1 MHRITMYVAHDV
13 NQGDRESRDGDC
25 TKSRNGRREQR
36 EQRRVCGAGEKTT
49 EVALAENFKDGASAK
64 APFACARPPG
74 TTGHAKFVAR
84 SSAIYLL
91 PTRTSTP
98 NPISDR
104 YALDAATLDVSRSL
118 TFNCSTYRRN
128 G

>member
-1 MHRITMYVAHDV
+1 MYVAHDV

-64 APFACARPPG
+64 APFACARPR
-74 TTGHAKFVAR
+74 HHRAR
-84 SSAIYLL
+84 EIRRPIISHLL
-91 PTRTSTP
+91 TPDKNINTESYFRPVRTRRCNT
-98 NPISDR
+98 
-104 YALDAATLDVSRSL
+104 
-118 TFNCSTYRRN
+118 
-128 G
+128 

>member
-1 MHRITMYVAHDV
+1 MYVAHDV

-64 APFACARPPG
+64 APFACARPPAPQG
-74 TTGHAKFVAR
+74 TRNSSPDHQPFTYSRQEHQHRILFPTGTH
-84 SSAIYLL
+84 STLQHLTYL
-91 PTRTSTP
+91 
-98 NPISDR
+98 
-104 YALDAATLDVSRSL
+104 AV
-118 TFNCSTYRRN
+118 
-128 G
+128 